1 MTWEAAMISRA
12 STSAGTPSSMAATV
26 TVCGRLRLS
35 RAVVS
40 NRARVRADGTRC
52 SRSSSSA
59 LA

>member
-1 MTWEAAMISRA
+1 MISRA